1 MSKIILIP
9 IVTIIFL
16 LLDFYVYQ
24 ALKLTIQ
31 NVTGIWRSVAIY
43 GYWGFTALTVACFW
57 LYHFGNPDNY
67 SRVFR
72 SFLLVIVFMNYFSK
86 FIAALVLFLGDIF
99 RLGQLGYYKLQELIS
114 SDKAAVSEVSK
125 GSKISRSEFVAKSA
139 LIAGALPF
147 AAMSFGIISGAHDY
161 RIRRKSITI
170 KGLPKA
176 WDGVKIG
183 QLSDIHSGSFW
194 NKTAVQG
201 GVDMLLKEKPD
212 MVLFTG
218 DLVNNEAKEVVDYVP
233 IFSKVKADLG
243 VFSTLGNHD
252 YGDYKSWSS
261 EAAKRQ
267 NLENLKEAHK
277 LMGWDLLNN
286 ENRILQ
292 VDNEPLAILGV
303 ENWGAGRFAKYGDL
317 SKAYAG
323 TEVYPAK
330 ILLSH
335 DPSHWDAQVRKNYP
349 DIDLMLSGHTHGF
362 QFGVELGDFQWSPAQ
377 YAYKQWA
384 GLYQQGNQSIYVNR
398 GYGYLGYPGRIG
410 MPPEITILEL
420 RSA

>member
-1 MSKIILIP
+1 MSKFILIP

-43 GYWGFTALTVACFW
+43 GYWGFTALTIACFW

-86 FIAALVLFLGDIF
+86 FIAALVLLLGDIF

-212 MVLFTG
+212 LVLFTG

-233 IFSKVKADLG
+233 IFSKIKADLG

-252 YGDYKSWSS
+252 YGDYKNWPS

-292 VDNEPLAILGV
+292 VNNEPLAILGV

-323 TEVYPAK
+323 TEAYPAK

-384 GLYQQGNQSIYVNR
+384 GLYQQGDQSIYVNR

>member
-43 GYWGFTALTVACFW
+43 GYWGFTALTIACFW

-86 FIAALVLFLGDIF
+86 FIAALVLLLGDIF
-99 RLGQLGYYKLQELIS
+99 RLGQLSYYKLQELIS

-212 MVLFTG
+212 LVLFTG
-218 DLVNNEAKEVVDYVP
+218 DLVNNEAEEVVDYVP

-252 YGDYKSWSS
+252 YGDYKSWPS
-261 EAAKRQ
+261 EAVKRQ
-267 NLENLKEAHK
+267 NLENLMEAHK

-323 TEVYPAK
+323 TEEYPAK

-384 GLYQQGNQSIYVNR
+384 GLYQQGDQSIYVNR

>member
-31 NVTGIWRSVAIY
+31 NVTGIWRIVAIY
-43 GYWGFTALTVACFW
+43 GYWGFTALTIACFW

-86 FIAALVLFLGDIF
+86 FIAALVLLLGDIF

-212 MVLFTG
+212 LVLFTG

-252 YGDYKSWSS
+252 YGDYKSWPS
-261 EAAKRQ
+261 EAVKRQ
-267 NLENLKEAHK
+267 NLENLMEAHK

-323 TEVYPAK
+323 TEEYPAK

-335 DPSHWDAQVRKNYP
+335 DPSHWDAQVRKSYP

-384 GLYQQGNQSIYVNR
+384 GLYQQGDQSIYVNR